1 MSIPKV
7 LLVDDVHLFLEI
19 EKGFLEGSPVEII
32 TAHDGEEAL
41 ETIRRERPALVIMDI
56 NMPRMDGIACCAAI
70 KADPELASTPVIML
84 TNSGRNEDLQ
94 QSWRAGC
101 DDFIVKPVSDRVFL
115 EKTRRF
121 LEVIERRKKRVP
133 IQVPA
138 SLQINGQTFSGTS
151 EDLSYNGMYV
161 ASTCDTLQDEILT
174 VSFRIF
180 EDSPSAVIARGR
192 VAWLNPEPASKK
204 AAYKPG
210 FGIEFLEII
219 GEGLAM
225 LRANEVR
232 AYVDLHKALN

>member
-1 MSIPKV
+1 MSIPKI
-7 LLVDDVHLFLEI
+7 LLVDDVHLLLEI
-19 EKGFLEGSPVEII
+19 EKGFLEGSPVDII
-32 TAHDGEEAL
+32 TANDGEEAL
-41 ETIRRERPALVIMDI
+41 EMIRRDRPALVIMDI

-70 KADPELASTPVIML
+70 KADPELTSTPVIML

-101 DDFIVKPVSDRVFL
+101 DDFIVKPVTDRVFL
-115 EKTRRF
+115 EKARRF

-138 SLQINGQTFSGTS
+138 SLQINGQTISGTS

-161 ASTCDTLQDEILT
+161 ASNCEAQQGESLT

-180 EDSPSAVIARGR
+180 EDSPSLVIARGR
-192 VAWLNPEPASKK
+192 IAWLNPEPARIK
-204 AAYKPG
+204 AGYKPG

-225 LRANEVR
+225 IRSDEVR
-232 AYVDLHKALN
+232 AYVDLHKALI